1 MKISIIIPSYNEEG
15 NILELNKKIS
25 NALKDL
31 DYELIYIN
39 DGSTDSTL
47 EKIKKVYETDKE
59 HIKYISFSKNFG
71 KDAAIYAGLKHSTG
85 DYTCIID
92 SDLQQNPKYILSM
105 YDYLNNHE
113 NVDQIAMVMK
123 NRNKENFINR
133 IFKKNFY
140 KIINKLS
147 DTKLVDGA
155 SDFRMF
161 RKNVKIAILSLS
173 EKNRFT
179 KGIFSWIGFNTEY
192 MYYNVEKRH
201 SGKSK
206 FNSKE
211 QIKYALTGITNFS
224 IKPLSLATIIGI
236 IISLI
241 AFIYIVITVLQVLIF
256 GKDVPG
262 YASLLVVSLFMG
274 GIQLIF
280 IGIIGTYLGK
290 SYIETKNRPIYIEK
304 ETKGFE
310 EEIL

>member
-1 MKISIIIPSYNEEG
+1 MKISVIIPSYNEEG
-15 NILELNKKIS
+15 NILELNKKLT
-25 NALKDL
+25 NALNEL
-31 DYELIYIN
+31 EYELIYIN

-47 EKIKKVYETDKE
+47 EKIKKVFIGDKD

-71 KDAAIYAGLKHSTG
+71 KDAAIYAGLQHSTG

-105 YDYLNNHE
+105 YEYLKTHE
-113 NVDQIAMVMK
+113 TVDQIAMVMK
-123 NRNKENFINR
+123 NRKKENIINR
-133 IFKKNFY
+133 IFKNVFY

-161 RKNVKIAILSLS
+161 RKNVKNAILSLN

-192 MYYNVEKRH
+192 MYYNVEKRY

-206 FNSKE
+206 FTNHE

-224 IKPLSLATIIGI
+224 IKPLSLATIIGS

-241 AFIYIVITVLQVLIF
+241 AFIYIIVTIFQVLIF
-256 GKDVPG
+256 GKSVPG
-262 YASLLVVSLFMG
+262 YASLLIVSLFMG

-280 IGIIGTYLGK
+280 IGIIGTYLSK
-290 SYIETKNRPIYIEK
+290 SYIEIKNRPMYIEK
-304 ETKGFE
+304 ETKGFD

>member
-1 MKISIIIPSYNEEG
+1 MKISIIVPSYNEEG
-15 NILELNKKIS
+15 NILELNKKLT
-25 NALKDL
+25 NALKNL

-39 DGSTDSTL
+39 DGSIDSTL
-47 EKIKKVYETDKE
+47 EKIKKVYELDNE

-71 KDAAIYAGLKHSTG
+71 KDAAIFAGLKYATG

-92 SDLQQNPKYILSM
+92 ADLQQNPKYIISM
-105 YDYLNNHE
+105 YEYLKTHDNI
-113 NVDQIAMVMK
+113 DQIAMVMK
-123 NRNKENFINR
+123 ERKKEKLINR
-133 IFKKNFY
+133 LLKNNFY
-140 KIINKLS
+140 KIINRLS

-161 RKNVKIAILSLS
+161 RKNVKNAILNLS

-179 KGIFSWIGFNTEY
+179 KGMFSWIGFNTEY
-192 MYYNVEKRH
+192 MYYNVEKRY

-211 QIKYALTGITNFS
+211 QIKYAITGITNFS
-224 IKPLSLATIIGI
+224 IKPLALSTIIGT

-241 AFIYIVITVLQVLIF
+241 AFIYIIITILQVLIF

-262 YASLLVVSLFMG
+262 YASLLITILFMG
-274 GIQLIF
+274 GMQLIF
-280 IGIIGTYLGK
+280 IGILGTYLGK

-304 ETKGFE
+304 ETKGFDDN
-310 EEIL
+310 IL